1 MSNSSKDFD
10 PPFQKNM
17 DSGAAEQD
25 RVIHDPL
32 SLILQK
38 YIVTS
43 NKRSVGKT
51 SLAANLA
58 VALSKRKVKV
68 GLIDLDLHGTNI
80 SNMLGLQGICET
92 NADKQFV
99 PETYSDYL
107 KVISIGSIMKD
118 VDQSVIWRRG
128 LKSHV
133 IRQFIADV
141 NWGDL
146 DYLIIDSISGTGD
159 EPLAVAQAI
168 QDAKVIFVSAPEKE
182 YLPRVR
188 KQVRELIVLYEN
200 AQNSI
205 LGFVENMS
213 GLFCKNCDKTG
224 EGMIRES
231 NIMNVRYLGRIPLDP
246 NMPYCTAAGQSYLE
260 KYPNFEAAH
269 GYELLVD
276 KIIEDSRLQ
285 KSVIKKIAIPIS
297 EGRLFPS
304 FGKATEF
311 AIFHIQNQQIIK
323 KDILHPPPH
332 GPDVL
337 PDWLHDLGVSVI
349 IAGNMGPKAMENFRA
364 KGTTVIIGSS
374 STTSPD
380 ELVQQHLSRNR

>member
-10 PPFQKNM
+10 PPYRKNM
-17 DSGAAEQD
+17 DSGAAELD
-25 RVIHDPL
+25 RAIHDSL
-32 SLILQK
+32 SLIQHK

-43 NKRSVGKT
+43 NKRGIGKT

-80 SNMLGLQGICET
+80 CNMLGLQGIYET
-92 NADKQFV
+92 DVNKQFV
-99 PETYSDYL
+99 PESYSDYL
-107 KVISIGSIMKD
+107 KVMSIESIMKD
-118 VDQSVIWRRG
+118 VDQSVIWRG
-128 LKSHV
+128 DLKTHV
-133 IRQFIADV
+133 IRQFIADI

-146 DYLIIDSISGTGD
+146 DYLIVDSISGAGD

-168 QDAKVIFVSAPEKE
+168 QDARVIFVSTSEKE
-182 YLPRVR
+182 YLPHAR
-188 KQVRELIVLYEN
+188 KQIRELINLYEN

-205 LGFVENMS
+205 LGFVENMC

-224 EGMIRES
+224 EGVFKEAI
-231 NIMNVRYLGRIPLDP
+231 IFNVSYLGRIPNDP
-246 NMPYCTAAGQSYLE
+246 KMPYCTAAGQSYLE
-260 KYPNFEAAH
+260 KYPNSEAAR
-269 GYELLVD
+269 GYELIVD
-276 KIIEDSRLQ
+276 KIIEDSRSK
-285 KSVIKKIAIPIS
+285 KSVIIKIAIPIS

-311 AIFHIQNQQIIK
+311 AIFHIQNKEIIK
-323 KDILHPPPH
+323 KEILHPPPH

-337 PDWLHDLGVSVI
+337 PDWIHDLGVSVI
-349 IAGNMGPKAMENFRA
+349 IAGNMGSKAMENFEA

-374 STTSPD
+374 STSPD

>member
-10 PPFQKNM
+10 PPYRKNM
-17 DSGAAEQD
+17 DSGAAELD
-25 RVIHDPL
+25 RAIHDSL
-32 SLILQK
+32 SLIQHK

-43 NKRSVGKT
+43 NKRGIGKT

-80 SNMLGLQGICET
+80 CNMLGLQGIYET
-92 NADKQFV
+92 DVNKQFV
-99 PETYSDYL
+99 PESYSDYL
-107 KVISIGSIMKD
+107 KVMSIESIMKD
-118 VDQSVIWRRG
+118 VDQSVIWRG
-128 LKSHV
+128 DLKTHV
-133 IRQFIADV
+133 IRQFIADI

-146 DYLIIDSISGTGD
+146 DYLIVDSISGAGD

-168 QDAKVIFVSAPEKE
+168 QDARVIFVSTSEKE
-182 YLPRVR
+182 YLPHAR
-188 KQVRELIVLYEN
+188 KQVRELINLYEN

-205 LGFVENMS
+205 LGFVENMC

-224 EGMIRES
+224 EGVFKEAI
-231 NIMNVRYLGRIPLDP
+231 IFNVSYLGRIPNDP
-246 NMPYCTAAGQSYLE
+246 KMPYCTAAGQSYLE
-260 KYPNFEAAH
+260 KYPNSEAAR
-269 GYELLVD
+269 GYELIVD
-276 KIIEDSRLQ
+276 KIIEDSRSK
-285 KSVIKKIAIPIS
+285 KSVIIKIAIPIS

-311 AIFHIQNQQIIK
+311 AIFHIQNQEIIK
-323 KDILHPPPH
+323 KEILHPPPH

-337 PDWLHDLGVSVI
+337 PDWIHDLGVSVI
-349 IAGNMGPKAMENFRA
+349 IAGNMGSKAMENFEA
-364 KGTTVIIGSS
+364 KGTTVITGSS
-374 STTSPD
+374 SASPD

>member
-10 PPFQKNM
+10 PPYRKNM
-17 DSGAAEQD
+17 DSGVAELD
-25 RVIHDPL
+25 RAIHDSL
-32 SLILQK
+32 SLIQHK

-43 NKRSVGKT
+43 NKRGIGKT

-80 SNMLGLQGICET
+80 CNMLGLQGIYET
-92 NADKQFV
+92 DVNKQFV
-99 PETYSDYL
+99 PESYSDYL
-107 KVISIGSIMKD
+107 KVMSIESIMKD
-118 VDQSVIWRRG
+118 VDQSVIWRG
-128 LKSHV
+128 DLKTHV
-133 IRQFIADV
+133 IRQFIADI

-146 DYLIIDSISGTGD
+146 DYLIVDSISGAGD

-168 QDAKVIFVSAPEKE
+168 QDARVIFVSTSEKE
-182 YLPRVR
+182 YLPHAR
-188 KQVRELIVLYEN
+188 KQVRELMNLYEN

-205 LGFVENMS
+205 LGFVENMC

-224 EGMIRES
+224 EGVFKEAI
-231 NIMNVRYLGRIPLDP
+231 IFNVSYLGRIPNDP
-246 NMPYCTAAGQSYLE
+246 KMPYCTAAGQSYLE
-260 KYPNFEAAH
+260 KYPNSEAAR
-269 GYELLVD
+269 GYELIVD
-276 KIIEDSRLQ
+276 KIIEDSRSK
-285 KSVIKKIAIPIS
+285 KSVIIKIAIPIS

-311 AIFHIQNQQIIK
+311 AIFHIQNQEIIK
-323 KDILHPPPH
+323 KEILHPPPH

-337 PDWLHDLGVSVI
+337 PDWIHDLGVSVI
-349 IAGNMGPKAMENFRA
+349 IAGNMGSKAMENFEA
-364 KGTTVIIGSS
+364 KGTTVITGSS
-374 STTSPD
+374 STSPD

>member
-349 IAGNMGPKAMENFRA
+349 IAGNMGSKAMENFRA

>member
-10 PPFQKNM
+10 PPYRKNKG
-17 DSGAAEQD
+17 SGAAEQD
-25 RVIHDPL
+25 RVIDGSL
-32 SLILQK
+32 SLIQHK

-43 NKRSVGKT
+43 NKRGVGKT

-58 VALSKRKVKV
+58 VVLSKRKVKV

-80 SNMLGLQGICET
+80 SNMLGLQGIYET
-92 NADKQFV
+92 DSDKQFV
-99 PETYSDYL
+99 PESYSDYL
-107 KVISIGSIMKD
+107 KVICIKSILKN
-118 VDQSVIWRRG
+118 VNQTVIWRG
-128 LKSHV
+128 DLKSHV

-146 DYLIIDSISGTGD
+146 DYLIIDSISGAGD
-159 EPLAVAQAI
+159 EPIAVANAI

-182 YLPRVR
+182 YLPSAR
-188 KQVRELIVLYEN
+188 KQVRELIDLYEN
-200 AQNSI
+200 AKNPI
-205 LGFVENMS
+205 MGFVENMS
-213 GLFCKNCDKTG
+213 GVFCKNCGKTG
-224 EGMIRES
+224 DKVFRES
-231 NIMNVRYLGRIPLDP
+231 IIFNVRYLGRIPLDP
-246 NMPYCTAAGQSYLE
+246 QMPYCTAAGQSYLE
-260 KYPNFEAAH
+260 KYPNSEAAH

-276 KIIEDSRLQ
+276 KIIKDSRSQ

-323 KDILHPPPH
+323 KEILHPPPH
-332 GPDVL
+332 APDVF
-337 PDWLHDLGVSVI
+337 PNWLHDLGVSVI
-349 IAGNMGPKAMENFRA
+349 IAGNMGYRAMENFEA
-364 KGTTVIIGSS
+364 KGTTVITGSS
-374 STTSPD
+374 SVSPD

>member
-10 PPFQKNM
+10 PPYRKNM
-17 DSGAAEQD
+17 DSGAAELD
-25 RVIHDPL
+25 RAIHDSL
-32 SLILQK
+32 SLIQHK

-43 NKRSVGKT
+43 NKRGIGKT

-80 SNMLGLQGICET
+80 CNMLGLQGIYET
-92 NADKQFV
+92 DVNKQFV
-99 PETYSDYL
+99 PESYSDYL
-107 KVISIGSIMKD
+107 KVISIESIMKD
-118 VDQSVIWRRG
+118 VDQSVIWRG
-128 LKSHV
+128 DLKTHV
-133 IRQFIADV
+133 IRQFIADI

-146 DYLIIDSISGTGD
+146 DYLIVDSISGAGD

-168 QDAKVIFVSAPEKE
+168 QDARVIFVSTSEKE
-182 YLPRVR
+182 YLPHAR
-188 KQVRELIVLYEN
+188 KQVRELINLYEN

-205 LGFVENMS
+205 LGFVENMC

-224 EGMIRES
+224 EGVFKEAI
-231 NIMNVRYLGRIPLDP
+231 IFNVSYLGRIPNDP
-246 NMPYCTAAGQSYLE
+246 QMPYCTAAGQSYLE
-260 KYPNFEAAH
+260 KYPNSEAAR
-269 GYELLVD
+269 GYELIVD
-276 KIIEDSRLQ
+276 KIIEDSRSK
-285 KSVIKKIAIPIS
+285 KSVIIKIAIPIS

-311 AIFHIQNQQIIK
+311 AIFHIQNQEIIK
-323 KDILHPPPH
+323 KEILHPPPH

-349 IAGNMGPKAMENFRA
+349 IAGNMGPKAMENFEA
-364 KGTTVIIGSS
+364 KGTTVITGSS
-374 STTSPD
+374 SASPD

>member
-182 YLPRVR
+182 YLPHVR

-349 IAGNMGPKAMENFRA
+349 IAGNMGSKAMENFRA

>member
-10 PPFQKNM
+10 PPYRKNM
-17 DSGAAEQD
+17 DSGAAELD
-25 RVIHDPL
+25 RAIHDSL
-32 SLILQK
+32 SLIQHK

-43 NKRSVGKT
+43 NKRGIGKT

-80 SNMLGLQGICET
+80 CNMLGLQGIYET
-92 NADKQFV
+92 DVNKQFV
-99 PETYSDYL
+99 PESYSDYL
-107 KVISIGSIMKD
+107 KVMSIESIMKD
-118 VDQSVIWRRG
+118 VDQSVIWRG
-128 LKSHV
+128 DLKTHV
-133 IRQFIADV
+133 IRQFIADI

-146 DYLIIDSISGTGD
+146 DYLIVDSISGAGD

-168 QDAKVIFVSAPEKE
+168 QDARVIFVSTSEKE
-182 YLPRVR
+182 YLPHAR
-188 KQVRELIVLYEN
+188 KQVRELMNLYEN

-205 LGFVENMS
+205 LGFVENMC

-224 EGMIRES
+224 EGVFKEAI
-231 NIMNVRYLGRIPLDP
+231 IFNVSYLGRIPNDP
-246 NMPYCTAAGQSYLE
+246 KMPYCTAAGQSYLE
-260 KYPNFEAAH
+260 KYPNSEAAR
-269 GYELLVD
+269 GYELIVD
-276 KIIEDSRLQ
+276 KIIEDSRSK
-285 KSVIKKIAIPIS
+285 KSVIIKIAIPIS

-311 AIFHIQNQQIIK
+311 AIFHIQNKEIIK
-323 KDILHPPPH
+323 KEILHPPPH

-337 PDWLHDLGVSVI
+337 PDWIHDLGVSVI
-349 IAGNMGPKAMENFRA
+349 IAGNMGSKAMENFEA

-374 STTSPD
+374 STSPD

>member
-10 PPFQKNM
+10 PPYRKNM
-17 DSGAAEQD
+17 DSGAAELD
-25 RVIHDPL
+25 RAIHDSL
-32 SLILQK
+32 SLIQHK

-43 NKRSVGKT
+43 NKRGIGKT

-80 SNMLGLQGICET
+80 CNMLGLQGIYET
-92 NADKQFV
+92 DVNKQFV
-99 PETYSDYL
+99 PESYSDYL
-107 KVISIGSIMKD
+107 KVMSIESIMKD
-118 VDQSVIWRRG
+118 VDQSVIWRG
-128 LKSHV
+128 DLKTHV
-133 IRQFIADV
+133 IRQFIADI

-146 DYLIIDSISGTGD
+146 DYLIVDSISGAGD

-168 QDAKVIFVSAPEKE
+168 QDARVIFVSTSEKE
-182 YLPRVR
+182 YLPHAR
-188 KQVRELIVLYEN
+188 KQVRELINLYEN
-200 AQNSI
+200 TQNSI
-205 LGFVENMS
+205 LGFVENMC

-224 EGMIRES
+224 EGVFKEAI
-231 NIMNVRYLGRIPLDP
+231 IFNVSYLGRIPNDP
-246 NMPYCTAAGQSYLE
+246 QMPYCTAAGQSYLE
-260 KYPNFEAAH
+260 KYPNSEAAR
-269 GYELLVD
+269 GYELIVD
-276 KIIEDSRLQ
+276 KIIEDSRSK
-285 KSVIKKIAIPIS
+285 KSVIIKIAIPIS

-311 AIFHIQNQQIIK
+311 AIFHIQNQEIIK
-323 KDILHPPPH
+323 KEILHPPPH

-349 IAGNMGPKAMENFRA
+349 IAGNMGPKAMENFEA
-364 KGTTVIIGSS
+364 KGTTVITGSS
-374 STTSPD
+374 SASPD